1 MERSGSLNEI
11 VALWIGIIREKSF
24 VIGIDGGRSMGGG
37 AILIKIIRPLD
48 ETLVLQRTVG
58 ISCFQIK

>member
-1 MERSGSLNEI
+1 MKNRSLSE
-11 VALWIGIIREKSF
+11 
-24 VIGIDGGRSMGGG
+24 SMVDDRWGGG